1 MVRSGGVAG
10 RRVRASVDTDTD
22 PDGDWYAGQLAT
34 LDLPALAAAAS
45 TEAEPDRY
53 QYVLSVHADDGSSHR
68 LELGEAGPARRPAP
82 VGHPARVAGPGALRL
97 AGQRGVVRPASA

>member
-22 PDGDWYAGQLAT
+22 PDGDWYAGQLAA
-34 LDLPALAAAAS
+34 LDLPALAAEAS
-45 TEAEPDRY
+45 TEASPDRY

-68 LELGEAGPARRPAP
+68 LELGEAAVPD
-82 VGHPARVAGPGALRL
+82 ALRPL
-97 AGQRGVVRPASA
+97 VTQLESRARAH

>member
-34 LDLPALAAAAS
+34 LDLPALAATAS
-45 TEAEPDRY
+45 TEASPDRY
-53 QYVLSVHADDGSSHR
+53 QYVLSVHADDGSQHR
-68 LELGEAGPARRPAP
+68 LELGEAGLPD
-82 VGHPARVAGPGALRL
+82 ALRPL
-97 AGQRGVVRPASA
+97 VTQLEARARAH

>member
-34 LDLPALAAAAS
+34 VDLTALAAEAS
-45 TEAEPDRY
+45 AEAGPDRY
-53 QYVLSVHADDGSSHR
+53 DYVLAVHADDGSTHR
-68 LELGEAGPARRPAP
+68 LELGETGVPD
-82 VGHPARVAGPGALRL
+82 ALRPL
-97 AGQRGVVRPASA
+97 VTQLESRARAH